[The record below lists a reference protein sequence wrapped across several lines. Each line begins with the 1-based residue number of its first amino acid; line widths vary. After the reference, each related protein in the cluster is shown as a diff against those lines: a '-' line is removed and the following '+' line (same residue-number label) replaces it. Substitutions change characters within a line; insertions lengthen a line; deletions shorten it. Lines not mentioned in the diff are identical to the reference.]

1 MIAVTAPPEI
11 LAERLAI
18 RARGSDG
25 RIEQRLGRAVD
36 EAGVP
41 DITIHNV
48 GSAEDMRSGW
58 CGSSRA

>member
-1 MIAVTAPPEI
+1 MSVASRSVPNAF
-11 LAERLAI
+11 

-36 EAGVP
+36 ETGVP

-48 GSAEDMRSGW
+48 GNAQEHAERLVRIVKG
-58 CGSSRA
+58 A